1 MFKFLFILINLFIF
15 TGCSLKPDI
24 EYNDSI
30 IPTEF
35 KNSKDKNSNLEY
47 IQPNWQDFV
56 KNDKLKELIKL
67 AIENNRDLKIAIL
80 NIESARATYRIEKA
94 KYFPS
99 IEAKVSNTNARDV
112 TSNNNT
118 EISRTYSAKFGASYE
133 LDLFGKTRSLND
145 STLQSYL
152 ATKYAA
158 TSAKISLIS
167 EVINIWNTLS
177 SNIEHLKLLE
187 NSIYNLKVASE
198 LTQKKFDMGIIL
210 IDDVFSSQTSLK
222 ETEVNLLNQLT
233 TIEKNKNAL
242 ELLVST
248 SIPNDL
254 LPTGFKDTENSLMLI
269 QSGLSSE
276 VLFSRPDIIEAE
288 YNLKAKNAN
297 IGVARAAFFPSIT
310 LTADYGL
317 ASTSLSSLFNGNAQ
331 TVWSFIP
338 SINLPIFK
346 GGENKANLDY
356 ANAQQKIAL
365 AQYEKTIQSA
375 FKDVSDA
382 LIERA
387 NISKQL
393 NAQEDLV
400 NTAQKSYE
408 VALNSYKYGLGTYLN
423 VLVAQKTLFDTQR
436 VLVDT
441 KLNELINR
449 VSLYT
454 SLGGNE
460 KID

>member
-99 IEAKVSNTNARDV
+99 IDAKASNTNARDV

-177 SNIEHLKLLE
+177 SNIEHLKLLQ
-187 NSIYNLKVASE
+187 NSIDNLEVASE

-269 QSGLSSE
+269 QAGISSK
-276 VLFSRPDIIEAE
+276 VLYSRPDIIQAE

-297 IGVARAAFFPSIT
+297 IGAARAAFFPSIT

>member
-99 IEAKVSNTNARDV
+99 IDAKASNTNARDV

-177 SNIEHLKLLE
+177 SNIEHLKLLQ
-187 NSIYNLKVASE
+187 NSIDNLEVASE

-288 YNLKAKNAN
+288 YNLKAKDAN

>member
-1 MFKFLFILINLFIF
+1 MLKFLFILINLFIF

-35 KNSKDKNSNLEY
+35 KNGTNSNLDY

-99 IEAKVSNTNARDV
+99 IDAKASNTNARDV

-145 STLQSYL
+145 SALQSYL
-152 ATKYAA
+152 ATKFAA

-177 SNIEHLKLLE
+177 SNIEHLKLLQ
-187 NSIYNLKVASE
+187 NSIDNLEVASE

>member
-99 IEAKVSNTNARDV
+99 IDAKASNTNARDV

-177 SNIEHLKLLE
+177 SNIEHLKLLQ
-187 NSIYNLKVASE
+187 NSIDNLEVASE

-269 QSGLSSE
+269 QAGISSK
-276 VLFSRPDIIEAE
+276 VLYSRPDIIQAE

-317 ASTSLSSLFNGNAQ
+317 ASNSLSSLFSGNNQ

-346 GGENKANLDY
+346 GGENIANLDY

>member
-35 KNSKDKNSNLEY
+35 KNGTNSNLDY

-56 KNDKLKELIKL
+56 KNDKLKELITL
-67 AIENNRDLKIAIL
+67 ALENNRDLKIAIL

-99 IEAKVSNTNARDV
+99 IEAKASNTNARDV

-145 STLQSYL
+145 SALQSYL

-254 LPTGFKDTENSLMLI
+254 LPTGFKDTGNSLMLI

>member
-1 MFKFLFILINLFIF
+1 MLKFLFILINLFIF

-56 KNDKLKELIKL
+56 KNDKLKELITL
-67 AIENNRDLKIAIL
+67 ALENNRDLKIAIL

-177 SNIEHLKLLE
+177 SNIEHLKLLQ
-187 NSIYNLKVASE
+187 NSIDNLEVASE

>member
-35 KNSKDKNSNLEY
+35 KNSTDKNSNLEY

-67 AIENNRDLKIAIL
+67 ALENNRDLKIAIL

-99 IEAKVSNTNARDV
+99 IEAKASNTNARDV

-133 LDLFGKTRSLND
+133 LDLFGKTKSLND
-145 STLQSYL
+145 SALQSYL

-167 EVINIWNTLS
+167 EVINVWNTLS

-187 NSIYNLKVASE
+187 NSIDNLKVASE

-222 ETEVNLLNQLT
+222 EAEVNLLNQLT
-233 TIEKNKNAL
+233 MIEKNRNAL

-269 QSGLSSE
+269 QTGLSSE

>member
-99 IEAKVSNTNARDV
+99 IDAKASNTNARDV

-177 SNIEHLKLLE
+177 SNIEHLKLLQ
-187 NSIYNLKVASE
+187 NSIDNLEVASE

-346 GGENKANLDY
+346 GGEN
-356 ANAQQKIAL
+356 
-365 AQYEKTIQSA
+365 
-375 FKDVSDA
+375 
-382 LIERA
+382 
-387 NISKQL
+387 
-393 NAQEDLV
+393 
-400 NTAQKSYE
+400 
-408 VALNSYKYGLGTYLN
+408 
-423 VLVAQKTLFDTQR
+423 
-436 VLVDT
+436 
-441 KLNELINR
+441 
-449 VSLYT
+449 
-454 SLGGNE
+454 
-460 KID
+460 

>member
-1 MFKFLFILINLFIF
+1 M
-15 TGCSLKPDI
+15 
-24 EYNDSI
+24 
-30 IPTEF
+30 
-35 KNSKDKNSNLEY
+35 
-47 IQPNWQDFV
+47 

-99 IEAKVSNTNARDV
+99 IDAKASNTNARDV

-177 SNIEHLKLLE
+177 SNIEHLKLLQ
-187 NSIYNLKVASE
+187 NSIDNLEVASE

>member
-35 KNSKDKNSNLEY
+35 KNSTDKNSNLEY

-56 KNDKLKELIKL
+56 KNDKIKELIKL
-67 AIENNRDLKIAIL
+67 ALENNRDLKIAIL

-99 IEAKVSNTNARDV
+99 IEAKSSNTNARDV
-112 TSNNNT
+112 ISNNNT

-145 STLQSYL
+145 SALQSYL

-158 TSAKISLIS
+158 TSTKISLIS

-177 SNIEHLKLLE
+177 SNIEHLKLLQ
-187 NSIYNLKVASE
+187 NSIDNLKVASE

-222 ETEVNLLNQLT
+222 EAEVNLLNKLT
-233 TIEKNKNAL
+233 MIEKNKNTL

-393 NAQEDLV
+393 KAQEDLV
-400 NTAQKSYE
+400 NTAKKSYE

-423 VLVAQKTLFDTQR
+423 VLVAQKILFDTQR

>member
-1 MFKFLFILINLFIF
+1 MLKFLFILINLFIF

-35 KNSKDKNSNLEY
+35 KNGTNSNLDY

-56 KNDKLKELIKL
+56 KNDKLKELITL
-67 AIENNRDLKIAIL
+67 ALENNRDLKIAIL

-99 IEAKVSNTNARDV
+99 IDAKASNTNARDV

-177 SNIEHLKLLE
+177 SNIEHLKLLQ
-187 NSIYNLKVASE
+187 NSIDNLEVASE

>member
-99 IEAKVSNTNARDV
+99 IDAKASNTNARDV

-177 SNIEHLKLLE
+177 SNIEHLKLLQ
-187 NSIYNLKVASE
+187 NSIDNLEVASE

-297 IGVARAAFFPSIT
+297 IGVARAAYFPSIT

>member
-1 MFKFLFILINLFIF
+1 MLKFLFILINLFIF

-145 STLQSYL
+145 SALQSYL

-177 SNIEHLKLLE
+177 SNIEHLKLLQ
-187 NSIYNLKVASE
+187 NSIDNLEVASE

>member
-1 MFKFLFILINLFIF
+1 MLKFLFILINLFIF

-35 KNSKDKNSNLEY
+35 KNGTNSNLDY

-56 KNDKLKELIKL
+56 KNDKLKELITL
-67 AIENNRDLKIAIL
+67 ALENNRDLKIAIL

-145 STLQSYL
+145 SALQSYL
-152 ATKYAA
+152 ATKFAA

-254 LPTGFKDTENSLMLI
+254 LPTGFKDTGNSLMLI

>member
-177 SNIEHLKLLE
+177 SNIEHLKLLQ
-187 NSIYNLKVASE
+187 NSIDNLEVASE

-254 LPTGFKDTENSLMLI
+254 LPTGFKDTGNSLMLI

>member
-177 SNIEHLKLLE
+177 SNIEHLKLLQ
-187 NSIYNLKVASE
+187 NSIDNLEVASE

-423 VLVAQKTLFDTQR
+423 VLVAQKILFDTQR

>member
-1 MFKFLFILINLFIF
+1 MFKYLFILINLFIL
-15 TGCSLKPDI
+15 TGCSLKPEI

-35 KNSKDKNSNLEY
+35 KNSLDKNSNLEY
-47 IQPNWQDFV
+47 IQPSWQNFV
-56 KNDKLKELIKL
+56 KNNKLKELIKL
-67 AIENNRDLKIAIL
+67 SLENNRDLKIAIL

-99 IEAKVSNTNARDV
+99 IEAKASNTNARDV
-112 TSNNNT
+112 TSNNST

-145 STLQSYL
+145 SALQSYL
-152 ATKYAA
+152 ATEFAA
-158 TSAKISLIS
+158 RSAKISLIS

-187 NSIYNLKVASE
+187 NTIDNLKLASE

-222 ETEVNLLNQLT
+222 EAEVNLLNQLT
-233 TIEKNKNAL
+233 TIEKNKNTL

-248 SIPNDL
+248 NIPNDI

-269 QSGLSSE
+269 KAGVSSE
-276 VLFSRPDIIEAE
+276 VLLSRPDIIEAE

-346 GGENKANLDY
+346 GGENIANLDY

-365 AQYEKTIQSA
+365 AQYEKAIQSA

-382 LIERA
+382 LIERV

-400 NTAQKSYE
+400 NTAKKSYE
-408 VALNSYKYGLGTYLN
+408 VALNSYKYGLGNYLN
-423 VLVAQKTLFDTQR
+423 VLVSQKILFDTQR

-441 KLNELINR
+441 KLSELLNR
-449 VSLYT
+449 VNLYT

>member
-1 MFKFLFILINLFIF
+1 MLKFLFILINLFIF

-177 SNIEHLKLLE
+177 SNIEHLKLLQ
-187 NSIYNLKVASE
+187 NSIDNLEVASE

>member
-1 MFKFLFILINLFIF
+1 MLKFLFILINLFIF

-35 KNSKDKNSNLEY
+35 KNGTNSNLDY

-99 IEAKVSNTNARDV
+99 IDAKASNTNARDV

-145 STLQSYL
+145 SALQSYL

-177 SNIEHLKLLE
+177 SNIEHLKLLQ
-187 NSIYNLKVASE
+187 NSIDNLEVASE

-254 LPTGFKDTENSLMLI
+254 LPTGFKDTGNSLMLI

>member
-1 MFKFLFILINLFIF
+1 MFKFLFILINIFIF
-15 TGCSLKPDI
+15 TGCSLKPEI

-30 IPTEF
+30 IPTEL
-35 KNSKDKNSNLEY
+35 KNSLDKNSNLEY
-47 IQPNWQDFV
+47 IQPSWENFV
-56 KNDKLKELIKL
+56 KNDKLKELIKIAL
-67 AIENNRDLKIAIL
+67 ENNRDLKIAIL
-80 NIESARATYRIEKA
+80 NIEAARATYRIEES
-94 KYFPS
+94 KYFPT
-99 IEAKVSNTNARDV
+99 IEAIASNTNSRDI
-112 TSNNNT
+112 TSNNT
-118 EISRTYSAKFGASYE
+118 EISRTYSTKFGASYE

-145 STLQSYL
+145 SALQNYL

-158 TSAKISLIS
+158 TSTKISLIS
-167 EVINIWNTLS
+167 EVINIWNTLCA
-177 SNIEHLKLLE
+177 NTEHLKILE
-187 NSIYNLKVASE
+187 DSIKNLKLSYE

-210 IDDVFSSQTSLK
+210 IDDVLTAKTSLK
-222 ETEVNLLNQLT
+222 EAEVNLFNQKT
-233 TIEKNKNAL
+233 VIEKNKNTL
-242 ELLVST
+242 ELLIST
-248 SIPNDL
+248 TIPKKLIPD
-254 LPTGFKDTENSLMLI
+254 GFEENEKSLMLI
-269 QSGLSSE
+269 QAGISSK
-276 VLFSRPDIIEAE
+276 VLFSRPDIIQAE

-297 IGVARAAFFPSIT
+297 IGAARAAFFPSIT

-317 ASTSLSSLFNGNAQ
+317 ASTSLSSLFNGNSQ

-356 ANAQQKIAL
+356 AKTQQKIAL
-365 AQYEKTIQSA
+365 AQYEKTVQSA
-375 FKDVSDA
+375 FKDVSND

-400 NTAQKSYE
+400 NTAKKSYE
-408 VALNSYKYGLGTYLN
+408 VSLNSYKYGLGNYLN
-423 VLVAQKTLFDTQR
+423 VLISQKKFFDSQR
-436 VLVDT
+436 ALVDT
-441 KLNELINR
+441 KLSELINR

>member
-1 MFKFLFILINLFIF
+1 MFKFLFILINIFIF
-15 TGCSLKPDI
+15 TGCSLKPEI
-24 EYNDSI
+24 EYNDSV
-30 IPTEF
+30 IPTEL
-35 KNSKDKNSNLEY
+35 KNSSDKNSNLEY
-47 IQPNWQDFV
+47 IQPNWENFV
-56 KNDKLKELIKL
+56 KNDKLKELIKIAL
-67 AIENNRDLKIAIL
+67 ENNRDLKIAIL
-80 NIESARATYRIEKA
+80 NIESARATYRVEKA

-99 IEAKVSNTNARDV
+99 IDAKASNTNARDV
-112 TSNNNT
+112 TSNNST
-118 EISRTYSAKFGASYE
+118 EISRTYSVKFGASYE

-177 SNIEHLKLLE
+177 SNIEHLKLLQ
-187 NSIYNLKVASE
+187 NSIDNLEVASE

>member
-1 MFKFLFILINLFIF
+1 MLKFLSILTTIFIF

-24 EYNDSI
+24 KYDSSV
-30 IPTEF
+30 IPKEF
-35 KNSKDKNSNLEY
+35 KNSTNNSNLEY
-47 IQPNWQDFV
+47 IQPNWEEFV

-67 AIENNRDLKIAIL
+67 AIENNKDLKIAIL
-80 NIESARATYRIEKA
+80 NIESARATYRVETS

-99 IEAKVSNTNARDV
+99 IDAKASNTNARDV
-112 TSNNNT
+112 TSNNQT

-133 LDLFGKTRSLND
+133 VDLFGKTRSLND
-145 STLQSYL
+145 SALESYL
-152 ATKYAA
+152 ATKFAA
-158 TSAKISLIS
+158 TSTKISLIS
-167 EVINIWNTLS
+167 EVINLWNTLS
-177 SNIEHLKLLE
+177 SNIEQIKLLE
-187 NSIYNLKVASE
+187 NSINNLKLNAE

-210 IDDVFSSQTSLK
+210 IDDVFSSQTNLK
-222 ETEVNLLNQLT
+222 EAEVNLLNHLT
-233 TIEKNKNAL
+233 IIEKNKNAL

-248 SIPNDL
+248 TISNDL
-254 LPTGFKDTENSLMLI
+254 LPTGFKDSENSLMLI
-269 QSGLSSE
+269 EAGISSE
-276 VLFSRPDIIEAE
+276 VLFSRPDIVEAE
-288 YNLKAKNAN
+288 HNLKSKNAN

-317 ASTSLSSLFNGNAQ
+317 ASSSLSSLFNGGSQ

-346 GGENKANLDY
+346 GGENRANLDY
-356 ANAQQKIAL
+356 ANAEQKIAL
-365 AQYEKTIQSA
+365 AQYEKTIQTA

-382 LIERA
+382 LVERA

-400 NTAQKSYE
+400 NTAKKSYE
-408 VALNSYKYGLGTYLN
+408 VALSSYKYGLGNYLN
-423 VLVAQKTLFDTQR
+423 VLVTQKILFDTQR
-436 VLVDT
+436 ALVDM
-441 KLNELINR
+441 KLIELINR
-449 VSLYT
+449 VSLYA

>member
-35 KNSKDKNSNLEY
+35 KNGTNSNLDY

-99 IEAKVSNTNARDV
+99 IDAKASNTNARDV

-145 STLQSYL
+145 SALQSYL

-177 SNIEHLKLLE
+177 SNIEHLKLLQ
-187 NSIYNLKVASE
+187 NSIDNLEVASE

>member
-1 MFKFLFILINLFIF
+1 M
-15 TGCSLKPDI
+15 KPDI

-35 KNSKDKNSNLEY
+35 KNSTDKNSNLEY

-99 IEAKVSNTNARDV
+99 IDAKASNTNARDV

-177 SNIEHLKLLE
+177 SNIEHLKLLQ
-187 NSIYNLKVASE
+187 NSIDNLEVASE

>member
-99 IEAKVSNTNARDV
+99 IDAKASNTNARDV

-177 SNIEHLKLLE
+177 SNIEHLKLLQ
-187 NSIYNLKVASE
+187 NSIDNLEVASE

-297 IGVARAAFFPSIT
+297 IGLARAAFFPSIT

>member
-99 IEAKVSNTNARDV
+99 IDAKASNTNARDV

-145 STLQSYL
+145 SALQSYL

>member
-99 IEAKVSNTNARDV
+99 IDAKASNTNARDV
-112 TSNNNT
+112 TSNSNT

-177 SNIEHLKLLE
+177 SNIEHLKLLQ
-187 NSIYNLKVASE
+187 NSIDNLEVASE

>member
-35 KNSKDKNSNLEY
+35 KNGTNSNLDY

-56 KNDKLKELIKL
+56 KNDKLKELITL
-67 AIENNRDLKIAIL
+67 ALENNRDLKIAIL

-145 STLQSYL
+145 SALQSYL

-177 SNIEHLKLLE
+177 SNIEHLKLLQ
-187 NSIYNLKVASE
+187 NSIDNLEVASE

-254 LPTGFKDTENSLMLI
+254 LPTGFKDTGNSLMLI

>member
-1 MFKFLFILINLFIF
+1 MFKFLLILIPIFIL
-15 TGCSLKPDI
+15 TGCSLKSEI

-35 KNSKDKNSNLEY
+35 KNSLDKNSNLEY
-47 IQPNWQDFV
+47 IQPNWEDFV
-56 KNDKLKELIKL
+56 KNDKLKELIKIAL
-67 AIENNRDLKIAIL
+67 ENNRDLKIAIL

-99 IEAKVSNTNARDV
+99 IDAKASNTNSKDRV
-112 TSNNNT
+112 NGNNT
-118 EISRTYSAKFGASYE
+118 EITRSYSTKFGASYE

-145 STLQSYL
+145 SALQNYL

-158 TSAKISLIS
+158 TSTKISLIA
-167 EVINIWNTLS
+167 EVINAWNTLS
-177 SNIEHLKLLE
+177 SNIEQLKILEDSIKNLKL
-187 NSIYNLKVASE
+187 SSE

-210 IDDVFSSQTSLK
+210 MDDLLSSKTSLK
-222 ETEVNLLNQLT
+222 EAEISLLNQKT
-233 TIEKNKNAL
+233 IIEKNKNML

-248 SIPNDL
+248 TIPNHL
-254 LPTGFKDTENSLMLI
+254 MPTNFKENENSLMLI
-269 QSGLSSE
+269 QAGISSK

-317 ASTSLSSLFNGNAQ
+317 ASTSLSSLFNGNSQ

-346 GGENKANLDY
+346 GGENKANLEY
-356 ANAQQKIAL
+356 ANAQQKIAI
-365 AQYEKTIQSA
+365 AQYEKTVQVA
-375 FKDVSDA
+375 FKDVSND

-393 NAQEDLV
+393 KAQEDLV
-400 NTAQKSYE
+400 NTAKKSYE
-408 VALNSYKYGLGTYLN
+408 VSLNSYKYGLGNYLN
-423 VLVAQKTLFDTQR
+423 VLISQKKFFDSQKA
-436 VLVDT
+436 LIDI

-449 VSLYT
+449 VSLYA

>member
-30 IPTEF
+30 IPKEF
-35 KNSKDKNSNLEY
+35 KNSTDKNSNLEY

-56 KNDKLKELIKL
+56 KNDKLKELIRL
-67 AIENNRDLKIAIL
+67 ALENNRDLKIAIL
-80 NIESARATYRIEKA
+80 NIESARATYRIEKS

-99 IEAKVSNTNARDV
+99 IEAKGSNTNARDV

-118 EISRTYSAKFGASYE
+118 EISRTYSTKFGASYE

-145 STLQSYL
+145 SALQSYL

-158 TSAKISLIS
+158 TSTKISLIS
-167 EVINIWNTLS
+167 EVINVWNTLS

-187 NSIYNLKVASE
+187 NSIDNLKVASE

-222 ETEVNLLNQLT
+222 ETEVNLLNQIT

-242 ELLVST
+242 ELLVSAT
-248 SIPNDL
+248 IPNDL
-254 LPTGFKDTENSLMLI
+254 LPMGFKDTENSLMLI
-269 QSGLSSE
+269 QTGLSSE
-276 VLFSRPDIIEAE
+276 VLFSRPDIIQAE
-288 YNLKAKNAN
+288 HNLKAKNAN

>member
-1 MFKFLFILINLFIF
+1 MLKFLFILINLFIF

-35 KNSKDKNSNLEY
+35 KNGTNSNLDY

-56 KNDKLKELIKL
+56 KNDKLKELITL
-67 AIENNRDLKIAIL
+67 ALENNRDLKIAIL

-145 STLQSYL
+145 SALQSYL
-152 ATKYAA
+152 ATKFAA

-177 SNIEHLKLLE
+177 SNIEHLKLLQ
-187 NSIYNLKVASE
+187 NSIDNLEVASE

-254 LPTGFKDTENSLMLI
+254 LPTGFKDTGNSLMLI

>member
-1 MFKFLFILINLFIF
+1 MFKFLFILINIFIF
-15 TGCSLKPDI
+15 TGCSLKPEI

-30 IPTEF
+30 IPTEL
-35 KNSKDKNSNLEY
+35 KNSLDKNSNLEY
-47 IQPNWQDFV
+47 IQPSWENFV
-56 KNDKLKELIKL
+56 KNDKLKELIKIAL
-67 AIENNRDLKIAIL
+67 ENNRDLKIAIL
-80 NIESARATYRIEKA
+80 NIESARATYRIEES
-94 KYFPS
+94 KYFPT
-99 IEAKVSNTNARDV
+99 IEAKASNTNSRDI
-112 TSNNNT
+112 TSNNT
-118 EISRTYSAKFGASYE
+118 EISRTYSTKFGASYE

-145 STLQSYL
+145 SALQNYL

-158 TSAKISLIS
+158 TSTKISLIS
-167 EVINIWNTLS
+167 EVINIWNTLCA
-177 SNIEHLKLLE
+177 NTEHLKILE
-187 NSIYNLKVASE
+187 DSINNLKLSYE

-210 IDDVFSSQTSLK
+210 IDDVLTAKTSLK
-222 ETEVNLLNQLT
+222 EAEVNLFNQRT
-233 TIEKNKNAL
+233 VIEKNKNTL
-242 ELLVST
+242 ELLIST
-248 SIPNDL
+248 TIPKKLIPD
-254 LPTGFKDTENSLMLI
+254 GFEENEKSLMII
-269 QSGLSSE
+269 QAGISSK
-276 VLFSRPDIIEAE
+276 VLFSRPDIIQAE

-297 IGVARAAFFPSIT
+297 IGAARAAFFPSIT

-317 ASTSLSSLFNGNAQ
+317 ASTSLSSLFNGNSQ

-356 ANAQQKIAL
+356 AKTQQKIAL
-365 AQYEKTIQSA
+365 AQYEKTVQSA
-375 FKDVSDA
+375 FKDVSND

-400 NTAQKSYE
+400 NTAKKSYE
-408 VALNSYKYGLGTYLN
+408 VSLNSYKYGLGNYLN
-423 VLVAQKTLFDTQR
+423 VLISQKKFFDSQR
-436 VLVDT
+436 ALVDT
-441 KLNELINR
+441 KLSELINR

>member
-99 IEAKVSNTNARDV
+99 IDAKASNTNARDV

-158 TSAKISLIS
+158 TSTKISLIS
-167 EVINIWNTLS
+167 EIINTWNTLS
-177 SNIEHLKLLE
+177 SNIEHLKLLQ
-187 NSIYNLKVASE
+187 NSIDNLEVASE

-365 AQYEKTIQSA
+365 AQYEKTIQTA

-382 LIERA
+382 LVERA
-387 NISKQL
+387 NISEQL

-400 NTAQKSYE
+400 NTAKKSYE
-408 VALNSYKYGLGTYLN
+408 VSLNSYKYGIGNYLN
-423 VLVAQKTLFDTQR
+423 VLISQKKFFDSQR
-436 VLVDT
+436 ALIDT
-441 KLNELINR
+441 KLSELINR

>member
-1 MFKFLFILINLFIF
+1 MLKFLFILINLFIF
-15 TGCSLKPDI
+15 TGCSLKPEI

-99 IEAKVSNTNARDV
+99 IDAKASNTNARDV

-145 STLQSYL
+145 SALQSYL

-177 SNIEHLKLLE
+177 SNIEHLKLLQ
-187 NSIYNLKVASE
+187 NSINNLKVASE

>member
-1 MFKFLFILINLFIF
+1 MLKFLFILINLFIF

-145 STLQSYL
+145 SALQSYL
-152 ATKYAA
+152 ATKFAA

-177 SNIEHLKLLE
+177 SNIEHLKLLQ
-187 NSIYNLKVASE
+187 NSIDNLEVASE